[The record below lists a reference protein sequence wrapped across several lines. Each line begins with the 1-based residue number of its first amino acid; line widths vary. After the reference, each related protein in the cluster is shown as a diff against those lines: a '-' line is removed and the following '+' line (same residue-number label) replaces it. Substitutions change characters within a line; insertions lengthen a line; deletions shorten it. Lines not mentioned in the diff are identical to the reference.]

1 MQYDKLELCSQQ
13 TVLAFL
19 GFYHGAIDGI
29 WSADTIK
36 AMQAFER
43 DDKFLP
49 AVPTSGLPFKL
60 NCRLPK
66 GMYWDSRLVAHR
78 DLTPEKARALLEKRM
93 PRKTEPAKEVAKVET
108 QPAVE
113 PVVETVQ
120 EQPVQEPAKAEKN
133 AQK

>member
-19 GFYHGAIDGI
+19 GFYNGAIDGI

-36 AMQAFER
+36 AMKAFER

-66 GMYWDSRLVAHR
+66 GMYWDQRLVAHR
-78 DLTPEKARALLEKRM
+78 NLTPEKARELLDKRM
-93 PRKTEPAKEVAKVET
+93 RKPKVETPVET
-108 QPAVE
+108 QPVIETQNVEE
-113 PVVETVQ
+113 PVLEPVKETV
-120 EQPVQEPAKAEKN
+120 KAEKN
-133 AQK
+133 APK